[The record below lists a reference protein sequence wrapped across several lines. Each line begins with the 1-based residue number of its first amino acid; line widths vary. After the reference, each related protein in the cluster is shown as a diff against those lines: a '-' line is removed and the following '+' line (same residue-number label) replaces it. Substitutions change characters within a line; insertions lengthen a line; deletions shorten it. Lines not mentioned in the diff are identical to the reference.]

1 MLRKDVYLYEYTDN
15 WEGFDETSLLDEKA
29 FYSELNLEDVTGED
43 YEHYKKVW
51 EVFEIK
57 SLGEYHDLYAQCDIL
72 LLEMYLETLETS
84 VLKYMD
90 LILLIFVYTGS
101 SMASLLKNDRSRI
114 RIINRLICYR

>member
-43 YEHYKKVW
+43 YKHYKKAW
-51 EVFEIK
+51 EIFEIK
-57 SLGEYHDLYAQCDIL
+57 SFGEYHDLYAQCDIL

-114 RIINRLICYR
+114 RIINRLICYW

>member
-43 YEHYKKVW
+43 YKHYKKVW
-51 EVFEIK
+51 EIFEIK

-72 LLEMYLETLETS
+72 LPEMYLETLETS

-114 RIINRLICYR
+114 RIINRLICY

>member
-43 YEHYKKVW
+43 YKHYKKVW
-51 EVFEIK
+51 EIFEIK

-114 RIINRLICYR
+114 RIINRLISY

>member
-43 YEHYKKVW
+43 YKHYKKVW
-51 EVFEIK
+51 EIFEIK
-57 SLGEYHDLYAQCDIL
+57 SFGEYHDLYAQCDIL

-114 RIINRLICYR
+114 RIINRLICYW

>member
-43 YEHYKKVW
+43 YKHYKKVW
-51 EVFEIK
+51 EIFEIK

-90 LILLIFVYTGS
+90 LILLIFVYTGI

>member
-43 YEHYKKVW
+43 YKHYKKVW
-51 EVFEIK
+51 EISEIK

-114 RIINRLICYR
+114 RIINRLICY

>member
-43 YEHYKKVW
+43 YKHYKKVW
-51 EVFEIK
+51 EIFEIK

-114 RIINRLICYR
+114 RIINRLICY

>member
-43 YEHYKKVW
+43 YKHYKKVW
-51 EVFEIK
+51 EIFEIK

-90 LILLIFVYTGS
+90 LILLIFVYSGS

-114 RIINRLICYR
+114 RIINRLICY

>member
-90 LILLIFVYTGS
+90 LILLIFVYTGI

>member
-43 YEHYKKVW
+43 YKHYKKVW
-51 EVFEIK
+51 EIFEIK

-101 SMASLLKNDRSRI
+101 SMTSLLKNDRSRI
-114 RIINRLICYR
+114 RIINRLICY

>member
-1 MLRKDVYLYEYTDN
+1 MLRKDVYLYEYADS

-43 YEHYKKVW
+43 YKHYKKVW

-90 LILLIFVYTGS
+90 LILLIFVYTGI

>member
-43 YEHYKKVW
+43 YKHYKKVW
-51 EVFEIK
+51 EIFEIK

-114 RIINRLICYR
+114 RIINRLICH

>member
-43 YEHYKKVW
+43 YKHYKKVW
-51 EVFEIK
+51 EICEIK

-114 RIINRLICYR
+114 RIINRLICY

>member
-1 MLRKDVYLYEYTDN
+1 MLRKDVYLYEYTVN

-29 FYSELNLEDVTGED
+29 FYSELNLEEVTGED

-51 EVFEIK
+51 EVYEIK

-114 RIINRLICYR
+114 RIINRLICY

>member
-15 WEGFDETSLLDEKA
+15 WEGFDETSLPDEKA

-43 YEHYKKVW
+43 YKHYKKVW
-51 EVFEIK
+51 EIFEIK

-114 RIINRLICYR
+114 RIINRLICY